1 MLWAILR
8 WGIWCR
14 TTSTN
19 YIQLLW
25 WIQKP
30 ELEPPMNCLKSFCF
44 AERTRFEDNFCYE
57 VLWSVTIVFAVVWTC
72 EVYLELYVY
81 RHVFLE
87 ISAKRDSIQTTKV
100 KSPVTTTLLLSS
112 CHQSL
117 TLVTPWKFFTPPNS
131 FPTNIFSGVKLAVKL
146 TGGPLAVGSRG
157 PCLQLQGI
165 IEISPVSRPCIG
177 ASCISIY
184 NNRLRA

>member
-117 TLVTPWKFFTPPNS
+117 TFSYSLEVFHTAEFFSNQHFFRGETRCETYGWTPSSWK
-131 FPTNIFSGVKLAVKL
+131 
-146 TGGPLAVGSRG
+146 
-157 PCLQLQGI
+157 
-165 IEISPVSRPCIG
+165 
-177 ASCISIY
+177 
-184 NNRLRA
+184 